1 LRALARTSPSGRRD
15 RRDSEH
21 RLVNPSEISAARLG
35 ALAADFRLDPIL
47 LPTNRSLTILALMRT
62 ARTTDFRSVA
72 VPRIMYGTAWKEDRT
87 QALTL
92 EAIAT
97 GFRAFDTANQRKH
110 YVEEGVGAAVTAA
123 IASGIVKREDLFLQT
138 KFTYQ
143 RGQDHRLPYNP
154 ACNLTTQVRQSIAS
168 SLEHLGVTRIDSY
181 ILHGPSQLSGL
192 SEADWETWRAMED
205 AADEGWVGLLGVSNV
220 AVDQVKALLCGAR
233 IRPPFVQNRCFV
245 RASWDRDMYALCQ
258 KENILYQAFALLS
271 GNRQA
276 LVKPCVTEIAHHH
289 NKTVPQ
295 VIYRFAFELGMV
307 PLTGT
312 TDVSHM
318 REALDI
324 FDFTLTH
331 NEIETL
337 LTLHGHH

>member
-1 LRALARTSPSGRRD
+1 MP
-15 RRDSEH
+15 
-21 RLVNPSEISAARLG
+21 P
-35 ALAADFRLDPIL
+35 
-47 LPTNRSLTILALMRT
+47 
-62 ARTTDFRSVA
+62 
-72 VPRIMYGTAWKEDRT
+72 IMYGTAWKEDRT

-192 SEADWETWRAMED
+192 SDADWETWRAMED
-205 AADEGWVGLLGVSNV
+205 AADEGLVGLLGVSNV
-220 AVDQVKALLCGAR
+220 AVDQVKALLCVRVSGPRLCR
-233 IRPPFVQNRCFV
+233 IAVSCAPAGTVTCTRYV
-245 RASWDRDMYALCQ
+245 RRKISSIKPLRYFLEIG
-258 KENILYQAFALLS
+258 KLS
-271 GNRQA
+271 
-276 LVKPCVTEIAHHH
+276 
-289 NKTVPQ
+289 
-295 VIYRFAFELGMV
+295 
-307 PLTGT
+307 
-312 TDVSHM
+312 
-318 REALDI
+318 
-324 FDFTLTH
+324 
-331 NEIETL
+331 
-337 LTLHGHH
+337 

>member
-1 LRALARTSPSGRRD
+1 
-15 RRDSEH
+15 
-21 RLVNPSEISAARLG
+21 
-35 ALAADFRLDPIL
+35 
-47 LPTNRSLTILALMRT
+47 MRT
-62 ARTTDFRSVA
+62 ARTSESRSVA
-72 VPRIMYGTAWKEDRT
+72 LPLIMYGTAWKEDLT
-87 QALTL
+87 HALAL

-97 GFRAFDTANQRKH
+97 GFRALDTANQRKH
-110 YVEEGVGAAVTAA
+110 YVEEGVGAAVRAA

-154 ACNLTTQVRQSIAS
+154 DCDLTTQVRQSIAS

-181 ILHGPSQLSGL
+181 ILHSPLQHSGF

-205 AADEGWVGLLGVSNV
+205 AADEGLVGLLGISNV
-220 AVDQVKALLCGAR
+220 AVDQLKALLYGAR
-233 IRPPFVQNRCFV
+233 IRPSFVQNRCFA
-245 RASWDRDMYALCQ
+245 RASWDRDMYTLCQ
-258 KENILYQAFALLS
+258 KENIVYQAFALLS

-276 LVKPCVTEIAHHH
+276 LLQPCVTEIAQRY

-295 VIYRFAFELGMV
+295 VVYRFAFELGML

-312 TDVSHM
+312 TDVTHM
-318 REALDI
+318 RDSLDI

-331 NEIETL
+331 DEIETL
-337 LTLHGHH
+337 LALRDPR

>member
-1 LRALARTSPSGRRD
+1 
-15 RRDSEH
+15 
-21 RLVNPSEISAARLG
+21 
-35 ALAADFRLDPIL
+35 
-47 LPTNRSLTILALMRT
+47 MRIV
-62 ARTTDFRSVA
+62 RTTDFRSAA
-72 VPRIMYGTAWKEDRT
+72 VPPIMYGTAWKEHRT
-87 QALTL
+87 QALAL

-154 ACNLTTQVRQSIAS
+154 DCNLTTQVRQSIAS

-192 SEADWETWRAMED
+192 SDADWETWRAMED
-205 AADEGWVGLLGVSNV
+205 AADQGLVGLLGISNV
-220 AVDQVKALLCGAR
+220 AVDQLKALLCGAR
-233 IRPPFVQNRCFV
+233 IRPTFVQNRCLV
-245 RASWDRDMYALCQ
+245 RASWDRDMYTLCQ
-258 KENILYQAFALLS
+258 RENIVYQAFALLS

-276 LVKPCVTEIAHHH
+276 LVTPCVTEIAHHH

-337 LTLHGHH
+337 LTLRGPR

>member
-1 LRALARTSPSGRRD
+1 
-15 RRDSEH
+15 
-21 RLVNPSEISAARLG
+21 
-35 ALAADFRLDPIL
+35 
-47 LPTNRSLTILALMRT
+47 
-62 ARTTDFRSVA
+62 
-72 VPRIMYGTAWKEDRT
+72 MYGTAWKENRT
-87 QALTL
+87 QALAL

-110 YVEEGVGAAVTAA
+110 YFEEGVGAAVTAA
-123 IASGIVKREDLFLQT
+123 IASGIVKRDDLFLQT

-154 ACNLTTQVRQSIAS
+154 DSDFTTQVRQSIAS

-181 ILHGPSQLSGL
+181 VLHGPSQLSGL
-192 SEADWETWRAMED
+192 SQADWETWRAMED
-205 AADEGWVGLLGVSNV
+205 AADEGLVGLLGISNV
-220 AVDQVKALLCGAR
+220 AVDQLKALLYGAR
-233 IRPPFVQNRCFV
+233 IRPAFVQNCCFA

-258 KENILYQAFALLS
+258 KENIVYQAFALLS

-276 LVKPCVTEIAHHH
+276 LLQPCVTDIANHH

-295 VIYRFAFELGMV
+295 VVYRFAFELGML

-318 REALDI
+318 RDSLDI
-324 FDFTLTH
+324 FDFTLTQD
-331 NEIETL
+331 EIETL
-337 LTLHGHH
+337 RALRDPR